1 MVHLFELRRGDVAG
15 VLEEPAVVEPIHPLQ
30 GGELHIFEGLPGT
43 ALSDHLGLLEAVDGQ
58 AVNIAAAPP
67 EGHLQ
72 RVQGQIRARRGGDLP
87 TKDPA
92 GVGVLQSAHEA
103 LDRACLLYTSPSPEF
118 PPYLAGAVDGL
129 ILLVAELPG

>member
-43 ALSDHLGLLEAVDGQ
+43 ALSDRLGLLEAVDGQ

-67 EGHLQ
+67 EG
-72 RVQGQIRARRGGDLP
+72 QIRARPGPDLCAASPRPANPGSGG
-87 TKDPA
+87 
-92 GVGVLQSAHEA
+92 S
-103 LDRACLLYTSPSPEF
+103 RRSPER
-118 PPYLAGAVDGL
+118 A
-129 ILLVAELPG
+129 